1 MSIALINT
9 LLHDAVRY
17 NELGQQPGCCNAIM
31 ISESMAYH
39 AYLRMHNAIVEAL
52 RNGVECDAA
61 SIHTAED
68 EPEDDVYLSSTWIDD
83 SKVLYVVRQA
93 HNIDPDAKEDEMPY
107 ISVEAPV
114 ENEAL
119 KKGWTNLELMQALER
134 VYRQFFPA

>member
-1 MSIALINT
+1 MSIVLINT
-9 LLHDAVRY
+9 LLQDAVRY
-17 NELGQQPGCCNAIM
+17 NELGKQPGCCNAAM

-52 RNGVECDAA
+52 RNDVECDAA
-61 SIHTAED
+61 NIHTAED
-68 EPEDDVYLSSTWIDD
+68 EPEDDVYLSSVWIDG